1 MKPRRAP
8 ELYVRWLV
16 ELHRKLIHCIGCFV
30 PILLSVALLL
40 VLLSGCYLVG
50 LAVLS
55 FLSPER
61 ASRFLLSFAS
71 SASAH
76 YLELAVRLLVG
87 GAILLSAPHMLF
99 PGAFVIVGWVLVV
112 TTLGLF
118 AVPWRWHHRFAQWG
132 VPHAVA
138 NLQLVAVASFS
149 FGGFVIASVVLGSG
163 AKQFLAAI

>member
-1 MKPRRAP
+1 M
-8 ELYVRWLV
+8 
-16 ELHRKLIHCIGCFV
+16 HRIGCFV
-30 PILLSVALLL
+30 PILLVVALLL
-40 VLLSGCYLVG
+40 VLLSGCYLAG

-61 ASRFLLSFAS
+61 ASRFLLGFAG

-76 YLELAVRLLVG
+76 YLELVVRLFIG
-87 GAILLSAPHMLF
+87 GAILHSAPHVLF
-99 PGAFVIVGWVLVV
+99 SRAFVVAGWVLVV

-138 NLQLVAVASFS
+138 NLQLVAVASFVL
-149 FGGFVIASVVLGSG
+149 GGFIIASVILGSG
-163 AKQFLAAI
+163 VRLLLAAI

>member
-1 MKPRRAP
+1 M
-8 ELYVRWLV
+8 
-16 ELHRKLIHCIGCFV
+16 

-40 VLLSGCYLVG
+40 VLFSGSYLVG
-50 LAVLS
+50 LAVVS

-61 ASRFLLSFAS
+61 ASRFLLGFAS

-76 YLELAVRLLVG
+76 YLELVARLLVS
-87 GAILLSAPHMLF
+87 GAFLLSAPHVLF
-99 PGAFVIVGWVLVV
+99 PGVFVVIGWVLVV

-132 VPHAVA
+132 VPHAIA
-138 NLQLVAVASFS
+138 NLPLVAVASFA

-163 AKQFLAAI
+163 ARQLLAAI